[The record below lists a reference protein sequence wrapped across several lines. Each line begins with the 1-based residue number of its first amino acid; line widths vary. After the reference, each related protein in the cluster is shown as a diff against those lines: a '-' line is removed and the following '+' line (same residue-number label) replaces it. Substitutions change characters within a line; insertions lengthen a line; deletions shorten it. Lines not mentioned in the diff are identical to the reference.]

1 MNLIEKN
8 WNEILEH
15 VRKEHELSDVS
26 FETWLLPLKVHSA
39 ENHVVKIIVPMGE
52 QMITYLNSKFKTPI
66 FVAIAEFTGEKKR
79 QNRKLPQTSTRKT
92 ARPFRARQILTTENQ
107 ISIRSLLLTPS

>member
-8 WNEILEH
+8 WSEILEH

-26 FETWLLPLKVHSA
+26 FETWLLPLKVYSA

-66 FVAIAEFTGEKKR
+66 FVAIAEFTGEKYAGG
-79 QNRKLPQTSTRKT
+79 QTVKLK
-92 ARPFRARQILTTENQ
+92 AGRALILETEE
-107 ISIRSLLLTPS
+107 

>member
-66 FVAIAEFTGEKKR
+66 FVAIAEFTG
-79 QNRKLPQTSTRKT
+79 
-92 ARPFRARQILTTENQ
+92 
-107 ISIRSLLLTPS
+107 